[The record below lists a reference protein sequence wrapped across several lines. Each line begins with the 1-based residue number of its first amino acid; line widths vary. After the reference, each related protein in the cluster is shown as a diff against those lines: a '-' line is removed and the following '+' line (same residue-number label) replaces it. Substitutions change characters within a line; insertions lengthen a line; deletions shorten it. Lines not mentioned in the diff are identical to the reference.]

1 MKKKSNIIDDISI
14 KMMSQNDCENE
25 LIKTIAESVSDIN
38 MQGRDGRT
46 LLISASVYGCEKT
59 VKKLIESGAD
69 IGIKD
74 EMGYTALH
82 AAVSGQHHNIIR
94 FLLSSGADVNAV
106 DSFGNTPL
114 FRASKDDI
122 ETIKLLVSFGN
133 DAHVKNSF
141 GISAYDTF
149 AAYSDIIALFDNG
162 NAEQI
167 N

>member
-1 MKKKSNIIDDISI
+1 MKKKNNIIDDISI
-14 KMMSQNDCENE
+14 KMMSHNECEDE
-25 LIKTIAESVSDIN
+25 LIGIIAESVSDIN

-59 VKKLIESGAD
+59 VEKLIASGAD

-94 FLLSSGADVNAV
+94 FLLLSGADVNAV
-106 DSFGNTPL
+106 DSFGNTSL
-114 FRASKDDI
+114 FRASKDDV
-122 ETIKLLVSFGN
+122 ETIKLLVSFGA
-133 DAHVKNSF
+133 DANVKNNF
-141 GISAYDTF
+141 DVSAYDTF